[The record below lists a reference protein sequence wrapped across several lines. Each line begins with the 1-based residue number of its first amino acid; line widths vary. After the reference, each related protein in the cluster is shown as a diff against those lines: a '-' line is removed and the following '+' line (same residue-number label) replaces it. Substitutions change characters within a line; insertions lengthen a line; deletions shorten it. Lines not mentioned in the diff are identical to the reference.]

1 MDSLSDRT
9 VAFAYRR
16 IMRGIKV
23 RFRKIIIPE
32 LCLRYYYLRGTEMNI
47 RKCAII
53 GCGNVGATTAY
64 TLMQSGL
71 FSEMVLI
78 DVDSKRAEGEA
89 EDIAHG
95 LPFHTPMKIY
105 QGEYRD
111 IADAALII
119 ITAGAAQ
126 RPGESR
132 TELVHRNERIFAS
145 IVDSITAVRASGIL
159 LVVTNPVDVLTYV
172 TLVRS
177 GFPQN
182 RVIGSGTVLDTARL
196 KQLVGERLGVDS
208 RNVHTFIIGEHG
220 DSEVA
225 VFSSANVSGVDLSL
239 FCRECCDDCDTSD
252 LSGLFEDVRDAAY
265 RIIDAKGATYYA
277 IAEAVRRIAE
287 AIVRDEHTILPVSTV
302 ADGHYGIDGVCL
314 GLPCIVGR
322 NGIER
327 VLEIPLN
334 GEEKGRLRRS
344 ADSLKE
350 IIASLGPQY
359 SKGLSVG
366 V

>member
-1 MDSLSDRT
+1 MNL
-9 VAFAYRR
+9 
-16 IMRGIKV
+16 
-23 RFRKIIIPE
+23 RK
-32 LCLRYYYLRGTEMNI
+32 T
-47 RKCAII
+47 AII

-78 DVDSKRAEGEA
+78 DVDTKRARGEA

-95 LPFHTPMKIY
+95 LPFHSPMTIY
-105 QGEYRD
+105 QGDYGD

-119 ITAGAAQ
+119 ITAGASQ

-132 TELVHRNERIFAS
+132 IDLVHRNERIFAS
-145 IVDSITAVRASGIL
+145 IIDRITEVRAEGIL

-177 GFPQN
+177 RFPAN

-225 VFSSANVSGVDLSL
+225 VLSSANVSGVDLSL
-239 FCRECCDDCDTSD
+239 FCRECCEECDPTGFSQ
-252 LSGLFEDVRDAAY
+252 LFDEVRDAAY

-302 ADGHYGIDGVCL
+302 ADGHYGIEGVCF

-327 VLEIPLN
+327 VLEVPLD
-334 GEEKGRLRRS
+334 GDEEGRLRRS
-344 ADSLKE
+344 AAALRDVIK
-350 IIASLGPQY
+350 SLGAEY
-359 SKGLSVG
+359 SEYHGLLV
-366 V
+366 

>member
-1 MDSLSDRT
+1 
-9 VAFAYRR
+9 
-16 IMRGIKV
+16 
-23 RFRKIIIPE
+23 
-32 LCLRYYYLRGTEMNI
+32 MNI

-78 DVDSKRAEGEA
+78 DIDMKRAQGEA

-95 LPFHTPMKIY
+95 LPFHSPMNIY
-105 QGEYRD
+105 AGSYSD
-111 IADAALII
+111 LSDAALII

-126 RPGESR
+126 RPGETR
-132 TELVHRNERIFAS
+132 IDLVHRNVRVFSS
-145 IVDSITAVRASGIL
+145 IVDGITGARAEGII

-177 GFPQN
+177 RFPKN

-239 FCRECCDDCDTSD
+239 YCRECCEECDPTGFSQ
-252 LSGLFEDVRDAAY
+252 LFEEVRDAAY

-302 ADGHYGIDGVCL
+302 SDGHYGIEGICL

-322 NGIER
+322 SGIER

-334 GEEKGRLRRS
+334 GDEEGRLRRS
-344 ADSLKE
+344 AQSLREVIDSLGAE
-350 IIASLGPQY
+350 Y
-359 SKGLSVG
+359 SSSISMTV
-366 V
+366 